1 MVNYYTKVENNDLLD
16 LKANLTDLDNY
27 YTKSVSDNRYYQKI
41 ALVSATR
48 YVLS

>member
-1 MVNYYTKVENNDLLD
+1 MINYYTKIENDDLLD

-27 YTKSVSDNRYYQKI
+27 YRKI
-41 ALVSATR
+41 SLISATR